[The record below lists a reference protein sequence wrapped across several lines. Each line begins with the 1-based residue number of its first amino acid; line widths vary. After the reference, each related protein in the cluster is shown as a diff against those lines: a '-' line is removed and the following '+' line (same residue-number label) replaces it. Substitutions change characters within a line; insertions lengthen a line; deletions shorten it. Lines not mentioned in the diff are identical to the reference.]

1 MIKEKL
7 NYISLS
13 FYLLVGAL
21 ESQKKKKTEKKD
33 ITFLL
38 LRIRLKQ
45 MDENPE
51 K

>member
-21 ESQKKKKTEKKD
+21 ESQKKTEKKD

>member
-21 ESQKKKKTEKKD
+21 ESQKKKTEKKD

>member
-21 ESQKKKKTEKKD
+21 ESQKKKQKKKT
-33 ITFLL
+33 
-38 LRIRLKQ
+38 
-45 MDENPE
+45 
-51 K
+51 